1 MKPIQL
7 ILSKP
12 FGQLPAGA
20 SRFWG
25 NPDLPEGTGYPM
37 YVDDEGDE
45 YPYLFVCQ
53 INLEQVAPYDTAGR
67 LPHKGLLAF
76 FAKIDHYVGMFAATD
91 QVQGHI
97 SRPDAVKV
105 LWIENTENLREVVL
119 VDDDDSPLAFEEMQ
133 IDCNLTPEPL
143 SDDHFLLAAPTHREW
158 ETWDPPFEDWEILL
172 QVDSFAGMDFNLN
185 FMDCGVFDFL
195 ISPRDLRARRFDNVR
210 GIVLST

>member
-53 INLEQVAPYDTAGR
+53 I
-67 LPHKGLLAF
+67 
-76 FAKIDHYVGMFAATD
+76 
-91 QVQGHI
+91 
-97 SRPDAVKV
+97 
-105 LWIENTENLREVVL
+105 
-119 VDDDDSPLAFEEMQ
+119 
-133 IDCNLTPEPL
+133 
-143 SDDHFLLAAPTHREW
+143 
-158 ETWDPPFEDWEILL
+158 
-172 QVDSFAGMDFNLN
+172 
-185 FMDCGVFDFL
+185 
-195 ISPRDLRARRFDNVR
+195 
-210 GIVLST
+210 